1 MNVIS
6 TEVRVK
12 PERSGEIPRGSL
24 PLTILLYSFRP
35 YLSAQPTVGR
45 FVLGP
50 PTGNPCGQVYK
61 AYLSAKIVF
70 APARRGARAGEFWGY
85 TAPIRSYS
93 LPRALSTSSL
103 DDGARSVSLGWR
115 ADEGVRPY
123 HVLPKVSTD
132 IADLPAG
139 TPYHR

>member
-1 MNVIS
+1 M
-6 TEVRVK
+6 RVK

-93 LPRALSTSSL
+93 LPGDCHVASLLAMTVAKYRSARLAGGRGTPLLFKAFPQGEALSCL
-103 DDGARSVSLGWR
+103 RLLSVY
-115 ADEGVRPY
+115 ECVRF
-123 HVLPKVSTD
+123 
-132 IADLPAG
+132 
-139 TPYHR
+139 